1 MPRCTSLRAAGT
13 LYVPFQP
20 TSGFSKRQV
29 QRQWVVTM
37 AHRPSVV
44 CLHGRSPVFSPS
56 RPGFRRELRVTSPS
70 R

>member
-29 QRQWVVTM
+29 QRQWVVSYGPPAFCRLFTW
-37 AHRPSVV
+37 PLP
-44 CLHGRSPVFSPS
+44 CLLSFPAGIPKGAQSD
-56 RPGFRRELRVTSPS
+56 
-70 R
+70 